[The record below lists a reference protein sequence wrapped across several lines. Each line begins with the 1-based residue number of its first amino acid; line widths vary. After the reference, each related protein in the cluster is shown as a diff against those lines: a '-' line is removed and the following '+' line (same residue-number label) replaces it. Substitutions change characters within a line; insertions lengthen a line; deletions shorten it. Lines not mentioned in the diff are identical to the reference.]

1 MSQTSGLSVSR
12 NERGSIPLRPG
23 LVLLAPFLAT
33 TLLSVPNLRLLRD
46 VAGTPDD
53 FGNIGVAMMGTC
65 LVVSLVFAGLR
76 RLRPGLRGL
85 TRCQVAAAAA
95 LYGGAQVAMWALGM
109 AGVSASAALWAI
121 GIVMGACTVPLLTAW
136 MACYDLDFRSIM
148 FYGSL
153 SAVAAVA
160 LSFVIG
166 LLVPAVAALV
176 WCLCALAGAFAP
188 VFIGRPAAKK
198 GPGREAIGV
207 SGGGEGAF
215 DPAALPL
222 DAVDEEAETPGGL
235 LAAVADLVSTIWI
248 PLLGLLLCLMCSS
261 MVEVS
266 VDGQMV
272 RGEYVGLVVAGVLAV
287 GLCCLRVSTPFVLL
301 VDKIV
306 VPALVAFAMLLT
318 VLPDVGL
325 RVGAGASLVFV
336 PLMFM
341 AIYAVAS
348 TVSIRDYSRPFV
360 AGTVLAACCVAMLVG
375 SAVKWQG
382 TAEDGNGPV
391 MHALLFVYYAVIV
404 VDLGYASWRALVSR
418 PDADAEGGASVPR
431 DAYGRR
437 VDELAAAHDLT
448 PREAQV
454 LLHLAGGHG
463 SKYIAKT
470 LFISDNTVRTH
481 TRNIYRKLGVG
492 SREELLV
499 LVGEG

>member
-1 MSQTSGLSVSR
+1 MSQSPSLSTSR

-23 LVLLAPFLAT
+23 LVLLSPFLAT

-65 LVVSLVFAGLR
+65 LVVSLIFAASR
-76 RLRPGLRGL
+76 RLRLGLRGL
-85 TRCQVAAAAA
+85 TRWQVAVAAA

-109 AGVSASAALWAI
+109 VGVSAPAALWGI

-136 MACYDLDFRSIM
+136 MACFELDFRSIM

-166 LLVPAVAALV
+166 LLASAVAALV
-176 WCLCALAGAFAP
+176 WCVCALAGAFAP
-188 VFIGRPAAKK
+188 VFIGRPMAKK
-198 GPGREAIGV
+198 GVGREVAGV
-207 SGGGEGAF
+207 SGGEDAF
-215 DPAALPL
+215 GSAALPL
-222 DAVDEEAETPGGL
+222 DAVDEEAAAPGGL

-272 RGEYVGLVVAGVLAV
+272 RGEYVGLVVAGSLAV
-287 GLCCLRVSTPFVLL
+287 GLCCLKVSTPFVLL

-306 VPALVAFAMLLT
+306 VPALVAFAILLT
-318 VLPDVGL
+318 VLPDAGL
-325 RVGAGASLVFV
+325 GVSAGASLVFV

-341 AIYAVAS
+341 TIYAVAS
-348 TVSIRDYSRPFV
+348 TVSIRGYSRPFV
-360 AGTVLAACCVAMLVG
+360 AGTVLAACCLAMLVG

-391 MHALLFVYYAVIV
+391 MHALIFVYYAVIV
-404 VDLGYASWRALVSR
+404 VDLGYASWRSLVNR
-418 PDADAEGGASVPR
+418 PDSDGGASVPR

-454 LLHLAGGHG
+454 LLHLAGGHS

-492 SREELLV
+492 SREELLA